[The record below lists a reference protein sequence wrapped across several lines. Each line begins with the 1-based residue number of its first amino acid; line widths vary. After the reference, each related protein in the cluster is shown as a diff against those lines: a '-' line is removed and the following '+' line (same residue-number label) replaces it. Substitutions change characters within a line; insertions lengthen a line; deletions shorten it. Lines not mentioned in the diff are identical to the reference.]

1 MTENQGDE
9 NKCGGD
15 IFALQVLGDSMS
27 PEFNEGHIII
37 IDPNGLVKSGSYV
50 LAMYQGE
57 YIFRQLYLEN
67 AHYLLKPLNTNYP
80 TVEIAGLSDVKG
92 VIVQRAGTHR
102 REHKQYE

>member
-1 MTENQGDE
+1 VTE
-9 NKCGGD
+9 NKCGGE

-57 YIFRQLYLEN
+57 YIFRQLRLEDEHFWLQPLN
-67 AHYLLKPLNTNYP
+67 AHYP
-80 TVEIAGLSDVKG
+80 TVEITGLGDVKG
-92 VIVQRAGTHR
+92 VIVQRAGKNR
-102 REHKQYE
+102 REHKQYV